1 MFSIA
6 ILCIGI
12 TLMGVVVSAIVGSGT
27 YLLLLLL
34 PGLSEFQRAAIV
46 PAWLMMGV
54 LFGSYGSV
62 GIVLS
67 RTKTQSGRNW
77 IKVYVIT
84 IICGLMWGGLW
95 GLLLSPLSFPLFFV
109 FHRAGFMLPG
119 FSHIEPDANPP
130 ETATVT
136 GSPASSVVVF
146 GCRTPQCIRNSPP
159 SSLRVWHSA
168 AHAPARF

>member
-1 MFSIA
+1 
-6 ILCIGI
+6 
-12 TLMGVVVSAIVGSGT
+12 MGVVVSAIVGSGT

-95 GLLLSPLSFPLFFV
+95 GLLLSPLYSFFPTAGMFV
-109 FHRAGFMLPG
+109 KQVALMFLPFGVAVIGTMAVYEFQKVAGK
-119 FSHIEPDANPP
+119 A
-130 ETATVT
+130 
-136 GSPASSVVVF
+136 SP
-146 GCRTPQCIRNSPP
+146 
-159 SSLRVWHSA
+159 
-168 AHAPARF
+168 